1 MKDWHL
7 PDNWHSS
14 FQEFM
19 SEYDDCF
26 LRSETRDKASLYV
39 RGILADVERKNGW
52 QLSERLGLADPHP
65 LQRLLNEA
73 KWDAD
78 GVQKRQRTQVISV
91 LDDKSGVVVIDES
104 GFPKKGKHSA
114 GVSPQYCGRSGKV
127 DNCQVGVYLTLA
139 TRTGTGVLDRR
150 LYLPK
155 RWCEDEQ
162 RREKAHIPEEIV
174 FQTKP
179 QLAQAMLAQA
189 WAEGIESRYV
199 TGDTLY
205 GNSPSLRQFIAA
217 ADRLYVLAIGSHHHV
232 DLNGKRQSLAD
243 VVASLEPHQWEA
255 IATTVAETGVV
266 WYDWC
271 GVRVFLGADEAQEQW
286 LLIRCARSDAD
297 DKDEPDMDFFISNAP
312 VETPIVELVAVASLR
327 HEIEQVFEE
336 AKGQLGLADYEVRTW
351 HGWHRHMTLCF
362 MAHTWLMTFSH
373 AEREKKHRSHDG
385 SVLA

>member
-1 MKDWHL
+1 MRDWHL
-7 PDNWHSS
+7 AENWQSS
-14 FQEFM
+14 FETFM
-19 SEYDDCF
+19 SQYDDCF
-26 LRSETRDKASLYV
+26 LRSETRAKASLYV

-52 QLSERLGLADPHP
+52 QLAETLDMSDPHP

-73 KWDAD
+73 KWYAD
-78 GVQKRQRTQVISV
+78 CVQKRQREQVLSV
-91 LDDKSGVVVIDES
+91 LDEQSGVLVLDES

-114 GVSPQYCGRSGKV
+114 GVSAQYCGRSGKV

-139 TRTGTGVLDRR
+139 TRNGSGILDRR

-155 RWCEDEQ
+155 RWCEDND
-162 RREKAHIPEEIV
+162 RREKAHIPVDVV

-189 WAEGIESRYV
+189 WAEGVESRYV

-205 GNSPSLRQFIAA
+205 GNSPDLRQFIAR
-217 ADRLYVLAIGSHHHV
+217 ADRLYVLAIGKHHHV
-232 DLNGKRQSLAD
+232 EISANHQSLTD
-243 VVASLEPHQWEA
+243 VVASVEDHQWDA

-271 GVRVFLGADEAQEQW
+271 HLRVLLGSNETQEQW
-286 LLIRCARSDAD
+286 LLIRRPPTD
-297 DKDEPDMDFFISNAP
+297 DLEDQSPDYDFFVSNAP
-312 VETPIVELVAVASLR
+312 IETPLAELVAVASLR
-327 HEIEQVFEE
+327 HEIEQIFEE

-362 MAHTWLMTFSH
+362 LAHTWLMTISH
-373 AEREKKHRSHDG
+373 TERQKKLHSHDG
-385 SVLA
+385 

>member
-7 PDNWHSS
+7 PENWESS
-14 FQEFM
+14 FETFM

-26 LRSETRDKASLYV
+26 LRSETREKATLYI
-39 RGILADVERKNGW
+39 RGILADVKRKNGW
-52 QLSERLGLADPHP
+52 QLSETLGLPDPHP

-78 GVQKRQRTQVISV
+78 GVQKRQREQVVSE
-91 LDDKSGVVVIDES
+91 LDDQSGALVIDES
-104 GFPKKGKHSA
+104 GFAKKGKYSA

-139 TRTGTGVLDRR
+139 TRTGTGILDRR

-155 RWCEDEQ
+155 RWCEDGE
-162 RREKAHIPEEIV
+162 RRKKAYIPDDV
-174 FQTKP
+174 MFQTKP

-189 WAEGIESRYV
+189 WAEGVESRYV
-199 TGDTLY
+199 TGDSLY
-205 GNSPSLRQFIAA
+205 GNSPSLRQFIAD
-217 ADRLYVLAIGSHHHV
+217 ADRLYVLGIGSHHHV
-232 DLNGKRQSLAD
+232 EFGGKRQSLSD
-243 VVASLEPHQWEA
+243 VFANVEDKQWET
-255 IATTVAETGVV
+255 IATTVAETGVI

-271 GVRVFLGADEAQEQW
+271 GLRVFLGTDDTEQW
-286 LLIRCARSDAD
+286 LLIRCTSTDGFEGD
-297 DKDEPDMDFFISNAP
+297 DPDYDFFISNAP
-312 VETPIVELVAVASLR
+312 IETPLTDLVAVALIR

-362 MAHTWLMTFSH
+362 LAHTWLMTISH
-373 AEREKKHRSHDG
+373 TERQKKHRSHDG
-385 SVLA
+385 

>member
-7 PDNWHSS
+7 PDNWQKS
-14 FQEFM
+14 FESYM
-19 SEYDDCF
+19 SQYDDCF
-26 LRSETRDKASLYV
+26 LRSETREKATLYV

-52 QLSERLGLADPHP
+52 QLSEILGLADPHP

-78 GVQKRQRTQVISV
+78 VVQKRQRTQVVSV
-91 LDDKSGVVVIDES
+91 LDDKSGVLVIDES
-104 GFPKKGKHSA
+104 GFPKKGKYSA
-114 GVSPQYCGRSGKV
+114 GVSSQYCGRSGKV

-139 TRTGTGVLDRR
+139 TRTGAGILDRR

-155 RWCEDEQ
+155 RWCEDEE
-162 RREKAHIPEEIV
+162 RRGKAHVPDDVV

-179 QLAQAMLAQA
+179 QLAQRMLAQV
-189 WAEGIESRYV
+189 WSEGVESRYV

-205 GNSPSLRQFIAA
+205 GNSPDLRQFIAN
-217 ADRLYVLAIGSHHHV
+217 ADRLYVLAIGKHHHV
-232 DLNGKRQSLAD
+232 EINGKRQSLTD
-243 VVASLEPHQWEA
+243 VVASIERRQWDA
-255 IATTVAETGVV
+255 IATTLAETGVV

-271 GVRVFLGADEAQEQW
+271 RLRVFLGADETQEHW
-286 LLIRCARSDAD
+286 LLIRCPSTD
-297 DKDEPDMDFFISNAP
+297 DIEDNPPDYDFFVSNAP
-312 VETPIVELVAVASLR
+312 IETPLAELVAVASLR

-362 MAHTWLMTFSH
+362 LAHTWLITFSH
-373 AEREKKHRSHDG
+373 AERQKKHPSHDG
-385 SVLA
+385 

>member
-7 PDNWHSS
+7 PDTWQSS
-14 FQEFM
+14 FQTFM
-19 SEYDDCF
+19 THYDGCF
-26 LRSETRDKASLYV
+26 LRSETREKASLYV
-39 RGILADVERKNGW
+39 RGVLADVERKNGW
-52 QLSERLGLADPHP
+52 QLSETLGLSDPHP

-78 GVQKRQRTQVISV
+78 EVQKRQREQVLSV
-91 LDDKSGVVVIDES
+91 LDDQSGVLVIDES
-104 GFPKKGKHSA
+104 GFPKKGRHSA
-114 GVSPQYCGRSGKV
+114 GVSAQYCGRSGKV

-139 TRTGTGVLDRR
+139 TRIGTGLLDRR

-155 RWCEDEQ
+155 RWCEDGE
-162 RREKAHIPEEIV
+162 RRKKARIPEDIV

-189 WAEGIESRYV
+189 WAEGVESRYV

-205 GNSPSLRQFIAA
+205 GNSPGLRQFIASA
-217 ADRLYVLAIGSHHHV
+217 GRLYVLAIGSHHHV
-232 DLNGKRQSLAD
+232 VIGGQRQSLAD
-243 VVASLEPHQWEA
+243 VFTTIEQSQWEA

-266 WYDWC
+266 WYNWC
-271 GVRVFLGADEAQEQW
+271 ALRVFLGTDHTQEQC
-286 LLIRCARSDAD
+286 LLIRC
-297 DKDEPDMDFFISNAP
+297 KPGDEPDYDFFISNAP
-312 VETPIVELVAVASLR
+312 SETALEELVAVASIR

-362 MAHTWLMTFSH
+362 LAHTWLMIFSH
-373 AEREKKHRSHDG
+373 DERKKNSLSPDG
-385 SVLA
+385 

>member
-7 PDNWHSS
+7 ADNWHSS

-26 LRSETRDKASLYV
+26 LRSETREKATLYV

-52 QLSERLGLADPHP
+52 QLSETLGLADPHP

-78 GVQKRQRTQVISV
+78 VVQKRQRGQVVSV
-91 LDDKSGVVVIDES
+91 LDDKSGVLVLDES

-155 RWCEDEQ
+155 GWCEDSE
-162 RREKAHIPEEIV
+162 RRKKAHIPEEIV

-189 WAEGIESRYV
+189 WAEGVESRYV
-199 TGDTLY
+199 AGDTLY
-205 GNSPSLRQFIAA
+205 GNSPRLRQFIADA
-217 ADRLYVLAIGSHHHV
+217 NRLYVLAIGRHHHV
-232 DLNGKRQSLAD
+232 EINGKRQSLTD
-243 VVASLEPHQWEA
+243 VVTSLKDRPWEA

-271 GVRVFLGADEAQEQW
+271 ALRVVLRPDETQDQW
-286 LLIRCARSDAD
+286 LLIRCARAHDS
-297 DKDEPDMDFFISNAP
+297 DKDEPDYDFFISNAP
-312 VETPIVELVAVASLR
+312 TETPIVDLVAVASLR

-351 HGWHRHMTLCF
+351 HGWQRHMTLCF
-362 MAHTWLMTFSH
+362 LAHTWLMTFSH
-373 AEREKKHRSHDG
+373 TQREKNTTPTMAK
-385 SVLA
+385 L